1 MGEAGKPLDR
11 SYDLTEALTCQIYA
25 LLSRWNGMEYQS
37 VNLGLSLRHA
47 LVRFPPNAQEFGLV
61 SVLFDGLG
69 LELPVKVAR
78 DVAMGERIGVEL
90 VASRPRDG
98 ILQLRECRFDSRL

>member
-1 MGEAGKPLDR
+1 M
-11 SYDLTEALTCQIYA
+11 
-25 LLSRWNGMEYQS
+25 
-37 VNLGLSLRHA
+37 
-47 LVRFPPNAQEFGLV
+47 

-90 VASRPRDG
+90 VVARPRDG